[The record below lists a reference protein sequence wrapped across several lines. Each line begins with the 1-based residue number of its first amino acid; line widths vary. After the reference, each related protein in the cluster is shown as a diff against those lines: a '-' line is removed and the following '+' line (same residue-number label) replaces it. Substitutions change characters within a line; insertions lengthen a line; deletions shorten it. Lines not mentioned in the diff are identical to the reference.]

1 MRSGSLKNTGRK
13 ILTVLIRA
21 LACLL
26 ALLIAAPILSYHW
39 EKHQAT
45 AFCESLQIG
54 QPFDLDAVLQDI
66 GATKAQVRGVGF
78 PKKTGVRPRVMIVH
92 SPDEQ
97 GWASY
102 TVIFWEILPEKF
114 LCSFGVEKGKIAGTP
129 ELKHLD

>member
-1 MRSGSLKNTGRK
+1 MKNTGRK
-13 ILTVLIRA
+13 ILIVLIRA

-39 EKHQAT
+39 EKHQAS

-54 QPFDLDAVLQDI
+54 QPFDLDAVLRDI

-78 PKKTGVRPRVMIVH
+78 PKKSGVRPRVMVLQ
-92 SPDEQ
+92 PDEQ
-97 GWASY
+97 GQASY

-114 LCSFGVEKGKIAGTP
+114 LCSFDVEKGKIASTP
-129 ELKHLD
+129 ELTHLD